1 MPARL
6 VDALCHWITHGL
18 LRQEDCAHQA
28 TVLVFC
34 HVCAEKAGLKLAL
47 SWCLVLLT
55 EVGCV
60 WFLGVF
66 FFFFS
71 SPGAFAASK
80 LRAVANFE

>member
-60 WFLGVF
+60 WFLGGF
-66 FFFFS
+66 FFFFFFPRSFCCIKTQS
-71 SPGAFAASK
+71 SS
-80 LRAVANFE
+80 